1 MKKTLLACALA
12 LGLAG
17 GVALAKDGPA
27 LHGKIASMSSVPC
40 GTQQKRHKKSREML
54 CQEYVL
60 QTDSME
66 YHIRQP
72 QEKHTELL
80 PIGQEAEFRIEKD
93 KIKLRVPGTKGK
105 EREYVIVSAT
115 AR

>member
-1 MKKTLLACALA
+1 MKKTILACVLT
-12 LGLAG
+12 LSLAG
-17 GVALAKDGPA
+17 GVALAKEGPY
-27 LHGKIASMSSVPC
+27 LQGKIVAMNAVPC

-60 QTDSME
+60 QTDTME
-66 YHIRQP
+66 YHVRQT
-72 QEKHTELL
+72 QEKHTALL

-105 EREYVIVSAT
+105 EREYIIVST
-115 AR
+115 TPR

>member
-1 MKKTLLACALA
+1 MKKTMLTCALA

-17 GVALAKDGPA
+17 GVALAKDGPY
-27 LHGKIASMSSVPC
+27 LRGKIASMNAVPC
-40 GTQQKRHKKSREML
+40 GTQQKRHKKNREML

-60 QTDSME
+60 QTDAME
-66 YHIRQP
+66 YHIRQT

-105 EREYVIVSAT
+105 EREYFIVSAT
-115 AR
+115 HR